1 VFKVN
6 FKMVKVL
13 LRIHNAIRFGGGF
26 FVGFFRARI
35 IGEFTQINPLGFF
48 EITTQ
53 WYPKPA

>member
-35 IGEFTQINPLGFF
+35 IGEFTQINPLVS
-48 EITTQ
+48 ESCL
-53 WYPKPA
+53 AMDLNC

>member
-1 VFKVN
+1 
-6 FKMVKVL
+6 MVKVL